1 MTVERAQAI
10 GRKCWRC
17 KEPVGGPV
25 CSSCGAIQPPVP
37 GADLFALLG
46 IERAY
51 FIENAALEK
60 AYRALSRKVHPDR
73 FARKSAVERRMSLQ
87 WTAALNEARRVLKDP
102 IQRARYLATGHAEAP
117 EEGGPQLEP
126 DFLEQVFELQMEA
139 SSDPAGV
146 LAEATALRAAA
157 WSEVEALL
165 RAWQDDDAASLEGV
179 APRLARLTYIDNII
193 ALASSADNG

>member
-1 MTVERAQAI
+1 MTVERSKAI

-17 KEPVGGPV
+17 KEPIGGPV
-25 CSSCGAIQPPVP
+25 CSSCGAIQPPTP
-37 GADLFALLG
+37 DADLFDLLG

-51 FIENAALEK
+51 FLENTTIER

-102 IQRARYLATGHAEAP
+102 IRRARYLATGRAEAP
-117 EEGGPQLEP
+117 EEGGPALEP

-139 SSDPAGV
+139 SSDPEGV
-146 LAEATALRAAA
+146 RAQATALRAAVWA
-157 WSEVEALL
+157 EVEGLL
-165 RAWQDDDAASLEGV
+165 RSWEADGGALDGV
-179 APRLARLTYIDNII
+179 EPRLARLKYIDNII
-193 ALASSADNG
+193 SLASSADNV